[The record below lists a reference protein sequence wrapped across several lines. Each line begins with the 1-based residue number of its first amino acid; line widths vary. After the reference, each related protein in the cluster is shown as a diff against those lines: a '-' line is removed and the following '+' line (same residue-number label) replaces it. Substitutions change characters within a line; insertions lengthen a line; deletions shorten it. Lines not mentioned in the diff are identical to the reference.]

1 MSPQNFSLDQLHAE
15 DTHAF
20 VTTYTPK
27 GRNDLETLKGILRE
41 NKDFFRQ
48 KIAERGVILFRGFE
62 SSTHQ
67 AFHGLVEQGMGLEP
81 WNAFNLKKMPGF
93 LTSWLRKYSEGLVG
107 GGDYR
112 RYLDKNT
119 VRLGPVESAIQ
130 GPHTEGAVR
139 SERSRYIAL
148 CCFEPSPYLAETG
161 MADLHEVYKSLPET
175 VRAKYDG
182 AWNRFYY
189 LSSRK
194 LTWLDRRLLRGS
206 PLQVVDRPDGRADLA
221 LAPCPLVCAV
231 PETGK
236 ACVQPW
242 AFARNTNGQV
252 HRAALDVF
260 KGRGEIKKDSTA
272 ENMSLTWEL
281 CDREGTAIEWT
292 EEEQT
297 ELFAAIFKKA
307 LLMVWQKG
315 DVAFV
320 DNVRIG
326 HWRMNGEQG
335 NRKLVQ
341 IQATNFNAE
350 DYLPVPEA
358 PAPMTAAG

>member
-1 MSPQNFSLDQLHAE
+1 MPQRYTLDLLAAE
-15 DTHAF
+15 DTHEF
-20 VTTYTPK
+20 VTTYTPRGK
-27 GRNDLETLKGILRE
+27 RDLGTLQGILRD
-41 NKDFFRQ
+41 NKAFFRQ
-48 KIAERGVILFRGFE
+48 KIAERGVVLFRGFE
-62 SSTHQ
+62 SGSHQ
-67 AFHGLVEQGMGLEP
+67 TFRNLVEQGMGLEP
-81 WNAFNLKKMPGF
+81 WNAFNLGKMPGF
-93 LTSWLRKYSEGLVG
+93 MSSWLRKYSEGLAG

-112 RYLDKNT
+112 RYIDKDT

-130 GPHTEGAVR
+130 GPHTEGGVR

-148 CCFEPSPYLAETG
+148 CCFEPSPHLAETG
-161 MADLHEVYKSLPET
+161 MADLHEVYSNLPPALRE
-175 VRAKYDG
+175 KYDR

-189 LSSRK
+189 LSARK
-194 LTWLDRRLLRGS
+194 LTWLDRLLLRNS
-206 PLQVVDRPDGRADLA
+206 PFQVIDRPDGRADLA
-221 LAPCPLVCAV
+221 LPPCPLVCSV

-236 ACVQPW
+236 ACIQPW

-252 HRAALDVF
+252 HKAAVDVF
-260 KGRGEIKKDSTA
+260 TGRGDIRKDSTA
-272 ENMSLTWEL
+272 ESMSLTWEL
-281 CDREGTAIEWT
+281 CDREGTPIEWT
-292 EEEQT
+292 EDEQT
-297 ELFAAIFKKA
+297 QLFAAIFRRA

-350 DYLPVPEA
+350 AYLPLPVAKPEPVPA
-358 PAPMTAAG
+358 